1 MGKMKGVNVYVISD
15 IHLEFYDGIGGDE
28 VMKKIAD
35 QVNRFECNVVVIA
48 GDLCPIRWARQ
59 VLNKFAEMVPDSDI
73 LYVPGNH
80 EFYGENYA
88 RINRDKLNIIVRED
102 LNDRVFMLDRS
113 TYSKNDVVFHGITG
127 WIDESWQRI
136 HFDEDMVEYN
146 FYRRQYSDFSLIKN
160 FQLTL
165 EKGKSDF
172 KWLCNQLNNYKEFNA
187 RIQEYNVYQN
197 QIVITHFMPCKE
209 FVHPRFLKSKIN
221 NCFANDWKEKIKN
234 LGVDYWIYGHTHD
247 KSIKTENGTKFIC
260 NPVGYPHE
268 PTYSLTA
275 YVINL

>member
-1 MGKMKGVNVYVISD
+1 MGKMKGVNVFVISD
-15 IHLEFYDGIGGDE
+15 IHLEFYDGIGANNI
-28 VMKKIAD
+28 MKKIAD
-35 QVNRFECNVVVIA
+35 HVNKFECNVVVIA

-59 VLNKFAEMVPDSDI
+59 VLNEFAEMVPDSDI

-102 LNDRVFMLDRS
+102 LNPRVFLLDRS
-113 TYSKNDVVFHGITG
+113 TYSKNNVIFHGITG

-136 HFDEDMVEYN
+136 HFDEDMVEYD
-146 FYRRQYSDFSLIKN
+146 FYRKRYSDFSQIKN
-160 FQLTL
+160 FHLTL
-165 EKGKSDF
+165 DQGKEDF
-172 KWLCNQLNNYKEFNA
+172 ECLCTQLANQK
-187 RIQEYNVYQN
+187 EYNNKIQKFNGYQIP
-197 QIVITHFMPCKE
+197 IVISHFMPCKE

-247 KSIKTENGTKFIC
+247 KSIKTENDTKFIC

>member
-1 MGKMKGVNVYVISD
+1 MGKIKGVNVYVISD
-15 IHLEFYDGIGGDE
+15 IHLEFYDGAGANAI
-28 VMKKIAD
+28 MKKIAA
-35 QVNRFECNVVVIA
+35 QVNQFECNVVVIA

-59 VLNKFAEMVPDSDI
+59 VLNEFAEMVPDSDI

-88 RINRDKLNIIVRED
+88 RINRDKLNIIVWED

-136 HFDEDMVEYN
+136 HFDEDMVEYD
-146 FYRRQYSDFSLIKN
+146 FYRKRYSDFSQIKN

-172 KWLCNQLNNYKEFNA
+172 KWLCNQLNNYKEYNA
-187 RIQEYNVYQN
+187 RIQEYNVYQH

-209 FVHPRFLKSKIN
+209 FIHPRFLKSKIN

-247 KSIKTENGTKFIC
+247 KSIKTENSTKFIC

-268 PTYSLTA
+268 PAYLLTA